1 MRFSKYYVK
10 TLKEDPKEAEVIS
23 HKLLIRSGMI
33 KKLSSGIYSYLPIGY
48 KTLKKVENIVREEM
62 NKAGAIELHMPV
74 LQPAELWKESGRWEV
89 MGEEM
94 VRLKDR
100 HMRDFVLGPT
110 HEEVITDIV
119 RNDIFSYKSLP
130 LNLYQIQTKFRD
142 ERRPRF
148 GLMRGREFLMKDGY
162 SFSVSKEDLDK
173 EFENMKKA
181 YSRIFKRCGLDFRI
195 VDADSGAI
203 GGSGSNE
210 FHVIANSGEDE
221 LIFCDNCNY
230 GANVEKATNAILD
243 QIEEKFEKAELLDT
257 PNVET
262 IEDVCNF
269 LESDVKKSVKS
280 LVYKNPKTSSYYLV
294 AVRGDFE
301 INEIKIKNLINAT
314 EIVMVKDEEIE
325 DLGLF
330 KGYIGPYNLGEKRN
344 KIKIIVDTS
353 VIKIS
358 NQIVGGNKKGTH
370 YINVNY
376 NRDYKADIVEDIRL
390 VREGDSCSV
399 CGKPLRVARGIECGH
414 IFKLGKKYSEAMQ
427 AKVLDKNGKDATL
440 EMGCYGIGIG
450 RTMAAAIEQN
460 NDENGII
467 WPVNIAPFIVDVI
480 VANINDKVQMDLGEE
495 VYKFLLENNIE
506 TIIDDRKERPG
517 FKFKDADLIGFP
529 FRIVC
534 GKKSS
539 ENILELKIRKTNE
552 VFEIKKEELLV
563 KIKELMVKY

>member
-280 LVYKNPKTSSYYLV
+280 LVYKNPKTRSYYLV

>member
-314 EIVMVKDEEIE
+314 EIVMVKDEEIK

-480 VANINDKVQMDLGEE
+480 VANINDKIQMDLGEE